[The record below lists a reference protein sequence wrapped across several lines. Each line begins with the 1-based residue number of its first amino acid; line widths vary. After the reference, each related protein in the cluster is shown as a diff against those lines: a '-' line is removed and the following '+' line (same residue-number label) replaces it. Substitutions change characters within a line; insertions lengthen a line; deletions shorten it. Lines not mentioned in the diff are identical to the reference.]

1 MAASVPI
8 PLVRE
13 YPLEVMRAVYEEI
26 TKELFD
32 KRNLYDKVSMTGCG
46 SRWISL
52 SFYGK
57 ADPEIVDIVK
67 SIIDRKVPG
76 AQLVVE
82 ENVTHFRGST
92 REMPRISQQQA
103 ISSAREYIP
112 RIPADLAWTEK
123 ARMEAYLRGDL
134 WFVLFWEEGLIENRI
149 RVSVDAVTGVANG
162 ASRG

>member
-1 MAASVPI
+1 MITVDAQTGDPLSAGAS
-8 PLVRE
+8 
-13 YPLEVMRAVYEEI
+13 
-26 TKELFD
+26 
-32 KRNLYDKVSMTGCG
+32 
-46 SRWISL
+46 
-52 SFYGK
+52 K
-57 ADPEIVDIVK
+57 AP
-67 SIIDRKVPG
+67 RPG
-76 AQLVVE
+76 PYV
-82 ENVTHFRGST
+82 
-92 REMPRISQQQA
+92 SQQQA